1 MDLMQLLSCHNGQL
15 LRTALPEER
24 ALLAR
29 PVTFVTGL
37 PALDELLPHGGFV
50 RGAVHEVLA
59 HPRQGVPRFFAL
71 LLARSA
77 SVENSV
83 ENSKSKG
90 AIVWCDPR
98 GEIYPPAVAALNIP
112 LERLYLLHPKT
123 SADQAWAI
131 AECMR
136 CTGVGATIAPVGR
149 LSRIEARKLQLAAER
164 GGGAGI
170 LLRTFDKSASVYAA
184 ATRWLVAPARG
195 ERTVQRWTVQLVH
208 GHGGR
213 VGHTVILEHHRE
225 TRECQAHLL
234 REAAELADRPAA
246 TSPLARRASA

>member
-1 MDLMQLLSCHNGQL
+1 
-15 LRTALPEER
+15 
-24 ALLAR
+24 
-29 PVTFVTGL
+29 L

-50 RGAVHEVLA
+50 RGAVHEILS
-59 HPRQGVPRFFAL
+59 HPRHGVPRFFAL
-71 LLARSA
+71 LLARA
-77 SVENSV
+77 ASV
-83 ENSKSKG
+83 ENSKSNG

-98 GEIYPPAVAALNIP
+98 GEIYPPAVAALDIP
-112 LERLYLLHPKT
+112 LERLYLLHPRT

-136 CTGVGATIAPVGR
+136 CTGVGATIAPVRR

-170 LLRTFDKSASVYAA
+170 LLRSFDKSASVYAA

-195 ERTVQRWTVQLVH
+195 ERTVQRWAVQLIH

-234 REAAELADRPAA
+234 REAAELANRPAA
-246 TSPLARRASA
+246 TRALARASA